1 MTPRSEMG
9 APSPA
14 TLRMRKSRERR
25 RQGDVIVKLEIGS
38 NMTADLVAL
47 GWLDA
52 PDRVHKGALAPA
64 LVGLIDRA
72 IAMRVTPSTIESE
85 SVCFTP
91 LHVTAGPIAIG
102 SDENAPQSQRLA
114 THGELDGPHGLGL
127 RHVQPGEVLG
137 AAEGVAEIVVDKPRR
152 GNLATGLIAHRRSSH
167 PSPTWPPSTPSSC
180 APNRP
185 GLSLGPSRLSR
196 SRSIR
201 CTSGVHGCL
210 CGWAAGYGRPDGG
223 RGRRS
228 LILAWVAWG
237 EGLMG
242 PEGCTEGTA
251 VEQCPAAWFPRI
263 ARPLHQ
269 APFLVHLAPAK
280 RVATWQA
287 R

>member
-137 AAEGVAEIVVDKPRR
+137 AAEGVAEIVVDKPPE
-152 GNLATGLIAHRRSSH
+152 GQPCDGVDSAPPLISSFADLAAEHTELLRPEPPGAQ
-167 PSPTWPPSTPSSC
+167 PWAEPTQPFEVDPVHFWGP
-180 APNRP
+180 R
-185 GLSLGPSRLSR
+185 LSLWLGRRIWAPGWGPRPPEPH
-196 SRSIR
+196 
-201 CTSGVHGCL
+201 SGV
-210 CGWAAGYGRPDGG
+210 GG
-223 RGRRS
+223 LG
-228 LILAWVAWG
+228 
-237 EGLMG
+237 
-242 PEGCTEGTA
+242 
-251 VEQCPAAWFPRI
+251 
-263 ARPLHQ
+263 
-269 APFLVHLAPAK
+269 
-280 RVATWQA
+280 
-287 R
+287 